1 MITLPNIK
9 ESFEKIAMDIIGPLP
24 HSQARHRY
32 VLVVYDYTTRYPE
45 AMLLWTSSIPKEIL
59 TEEGSN
65 MTSQQL
71 AKIYRLLHVHLI
83 QTTPYHLETDGL
95 EACFNKTLK
104 ALPRKAIVDEGKDWD

>member
-45 AMLLWTSSIPKEIL
+45 AMLLWTISIPKEIL

-83 QTTPYHLETDGL
+83 QTTPYHL
-95 EACFNKTLK
+95 
-104 ALPRKAIVDEGKDWD
+104 